1 VTPNLWLL
9 ALLALLAVHI
19 FWIVGAYNRLVSLR
33 SAIGLAWAKVDEAL
47 RQRALAADPLLAAL
61 REPMAAEQGALDT
74 TLAAL
79 AEVKRTA
86 GVMGLRPV
94 VAANALAWTTAEAG
108 LSAAASR
115 LFALMD
121 HSEALRLQE
130 DVAANTRSW
139 READAR
145 LAFARQLFNE
155 AAEAYNAAIALFPT
169 RLLVPMFRF
178 GKAGR
183 I

>member
-1 VTPNLWLL
+1 
-9 ALLALLAVHI
+9 
-19 FWIVGAYNRLVSLR
+19 
-33 SAIGLAWAKVDEAL
+33 
-47 RQRALAADPLLAAL
+47 
-61 REPMAAEQGALDT
+61 
-74 TLAAL
+74 
-79 AEVKRTA
+79 
-86 GVMGLRPV
+86 
-94 VAANALAWTTAEAG
+94 
-108 LSAAASR
+108 
-115 LFALMD
+115 
-121 HSEALRLQE
+121 
-130 DVAANTRSW
+130 VAANTRSW